1 MSLRIG
7 LTGGIGSGKSMVA
20 QLFSSLGIPVY
31 NADKAAKELQNTDQ
45 EVKKQLIHFFG
56 EALYS
61 DGILNRGYLSA
72 IVFSN
77 PDKLAALNAI
87 MHPATLQAAAIW
99 MQQQTAPYIL
109 KEAAL
114 IFEAHAENQLDYIIG
129 VSAPEDIRIK
139 RTILRDHSTAEQVKQ
154 RMQFQMDEATKMK
167 RCDFI
172 LINDEKQLL
181 IPQVL
186 ALHQLLLE
194 RSKQQTYT
202 SLEV

>member
-1 MSLRIG
+1 MPLRIG

-31 NADKAAKELQNTDQ
+31 NADKAAKELQNTDP
-45 EVKKQLIHFFG
+45 EVKKQLTHLFG
-56 EALYS
+56 DELYT

-77 PDKLAALNAI
+77 PDKLAALNTV
-87 MHPATLQAAAIW
+87 MHPATLHAAAVW
-99 MQQQTAPYIL
+99 MQQQMTPYCI

-114 IFEAHAENQLDYIIG
+114 IFEAHAESQLDYIIG
-129 VSAPEDIRIK
+129 VSAPEEIRIN
-139 RTILRDHSTAEQVKQ
+139 RTILRDKSTPDQVNQ
-154 RMQFQMDEATKMK
+154 RMQFQMDETTKMK
-167 RCDFI
+167 RCDYV

-181 IPQVL
+181 TPQVL

-194 RSKQQTYT
+194 RSKQQT
-202 SLEV
+202 